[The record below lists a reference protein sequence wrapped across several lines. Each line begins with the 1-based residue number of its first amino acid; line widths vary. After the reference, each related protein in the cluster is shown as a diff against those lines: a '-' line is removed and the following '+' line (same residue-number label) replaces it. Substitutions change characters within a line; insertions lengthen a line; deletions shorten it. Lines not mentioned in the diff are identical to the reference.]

1 MSESENVKR
10 TLNQAAGIAKECKAS
25 TTLMYMFLFGCITA
39 VTMATD
45 ILNCQ

>member
-10 TLNQAAGIAKECKAS
+10 TLTQAAGIAKECKAS
-25 TTLMYMFLFGCITA
+25 TTLMYMFLFGGITIFA
-39 VTMATD
+39 VTFA